1 MQITNTSEETQLVRT
16 DSTTLCY
23 LGYKKTTGNRIT
35 PLGRERRIKR
45 WQKTLI
51 KECNNYYKQ

>member
-1 MQITNTSEETQLVRT
+1 MQITNTSKEVQLVRT

-23 LGYKKTTGNRIT
+23 LGHKKTIGNKLT

-45 WQKTLI
+45 WQNELI
-51 KECNNYYKQ
+51 SEYYKL

>member
-1 MQITNTSEETQLVRT
+1 MQITNTSEKIQLVRT

-23 LGYKKTTGNRIT
+23 LNYKKKTGNKLT

-45 WQKTLI
+45 WQNALI
-51 KECNNYYKQ
+51 SEYYK